1 MRRIASKKPDPTAVA
16 EAHTRAQ
23 QIKLTQAIE
32 TIRDIREELGGTNDP
47 TAPLVDQL
55 FHWHRVRQF
64 YDAVKALA
72 NEAETLSRYMSYEQL
87 PQAFRASRVNAR
99 AVTLDGIGRFALS
112 SRTTAKVTN
121 QDNANDFL
129 DQHDKGDAIRRMVP
143 ASTLNS
149 IVAELIKTGVEPD
162 RERDGI
168 EANTYAYTSFTKE

>member
-1 MRRIASKKPDPTAVA
+1 MRKIKTKPVDDAERKLAEFTAAV
-16 EAHTRAQ
+16 
-23 QIKLTQAIE
+23 E
-32 TIRDIREELGGTNDP
+32 TIRSIREELGQTNNP

-87 PQAFRASRVNAR
+87 PAAFRSSRVNAR
-99 AVTLDGIGRFALS
+99 SVTLDGIGRFSLS
-112 SRTTAKVTN
+112 SRTTAKVTH
-121 QDNANDFL
+121 QDHANGFL
-129 DQHDKGDAIRRMVP
+129 RHNGKEDALRMMVP
-143 ASTLNS
+143 ASTMNS

-168 EANTYAYTSFTKE
+168 EANTYAYTSFTKD

>member
-1 MRRIASKKPDPTAVA
+1 MRKIKTKPVDDAERKLAEFSAAV
-16 EAHTRAQ
+16 
-23 QIKLTQAIE
+23 E
-32 TIRDIREELGGTNDP
+32 TIRSIREELGQTNNP

-87 PQAFRASRVNAR
+87 PQAFRSSRVNAR
-99 AVTLDGIGRFALS
+99 SVTLDGIGRFALS
-112 SRTTAKVTN
+112 SRTTAKVVN
-121 QDNANDFL
+121 QDWANEFL
-129 DQHDKGDAIRRMVP
+129 YKHEKGDAIRKMVP

-149 IVAELIKTGVEPD
+149 IVGELIKTGVEPD
-162 RERDGI
+162 RDKDGI